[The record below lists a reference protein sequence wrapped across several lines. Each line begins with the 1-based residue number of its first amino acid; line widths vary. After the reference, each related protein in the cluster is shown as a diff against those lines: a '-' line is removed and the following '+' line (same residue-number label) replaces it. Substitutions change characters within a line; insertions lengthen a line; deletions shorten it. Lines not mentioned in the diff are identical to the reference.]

1 MKCAADCRL
10 CAWGDYFFDVAPPPF
25 ALSLRRSPAATSENK
40 TRCESGGASQ
50 TFPAAASAVEP
61 TEKHRA
67 KPMAKLFMT
76 VAERTSMVKA
86 EQMRWCVTPGHRF
99 EDIRWQHFDADW
111 ELEPL
116 KQLVGRIVDN
126 YSRAYVG
133 ISASVTWRWS
143 FCTGYNDFVPHRKR
157 YDIMFPLTAEFA
169 TPSTYLE
176 ELLIKYIRE
185 SSDQRDGKL
194 DNSRVYRTG
203 PINYAK
209 PHFVYICV
217 CTSRRC

>member
-1 MKCAADCRL
+1 MKCAADCRV

-86 EQMRWCVTPGHRF
+86 EQMRLRGVHSTSATQSHEVEACICQNGF
-99 EDIRWQHFDADW
+99 EF
-111 ELEPL
+111 
-116 KQLVGRIVDN
+116 
-126 YSRAYVG
+126 
-133 ISASVTWRWS
+133 
-143 FCTGYNDFVPHRKR
+143 R
-157 YDIMFPLTAEFA
+157 YL
-169 TPSTYLE
+169 
-176 ELLIKYIRE
+176 
-185 SSDQRDGKL
+185 DQ
-194 DNSRVYRTG
+194 
-203 PINYAK
+203 P
-209 PHFVYICV
+209 
-217 CTSRRC
+217 